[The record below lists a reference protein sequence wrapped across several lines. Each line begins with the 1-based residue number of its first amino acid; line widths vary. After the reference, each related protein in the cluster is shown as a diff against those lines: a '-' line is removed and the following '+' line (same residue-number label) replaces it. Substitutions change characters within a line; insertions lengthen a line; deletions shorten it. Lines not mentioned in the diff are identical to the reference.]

1 MNTRDN
7 VFYTKLRDE
16 IEKKQRRIQDLK
28 LKEQEQ

>member
-7 VFYTKLRDE
+7 LFYTKLRDE
-16 IEKKQRRIQDLK
+16 IEKKQKRIQDLK